1 MQYDVHGLYLG
12 IVEDNNDPQ
21 HRGRLRV
28 RVGQAYGSA
37 KYGMPTESLPW
48 ALPATPILLNPPI
61 PVGTPVYVLF
71 EQGRTAYPVY
81 IGYMLKHYNS
91 KCFTCTHLIDAKTC
105 DAFPNGIPDDIYF
118 GDVEHTPENNA
129 YSGLDNGI
137 QYERA
142 TEVENNNL

>member
-71 EQGRTAYPVY
+71 ELSSLYWLYV
-81 IGYMLKHYNS
+81 
-91 KCFTCTHLIDAKTC
+91 KTLQ
-105 DAFPNGIPDDIYF
+105 FKMFYLYTLN
-118 GDVEHTPENNA
+118 
-129 YSGLDNGI
+129 
-137 QYERA
+137 
-142 TEVENNNL
+142 